1 MKAGNPLAG
10 CLLFIIFT
18 FSLAEIRLCRTVVRR
33 RNGYSTTLRIFIYS
47 GMLKKHRPK
56 ILLQIKVFADN
67 KKVFEHLF
75 QKVPRSR
82 ARRHCRA
89 PRSAK
94 APIGVF
100 FFCSF
105 FFCAC
110 FAKRKSGWRICF
122 FFCLLTILG
131 FCMVG
136 ELTHMRSMCVGVA
149 ETGGIN
155 TYAKHVC
162 WRRRDRGN

>member
-1 MKAGNPLAG
+1 MVAPDR
-10 CLLFIIFT
+10 T
-18 FSLAEIRLCRTVVRR
+18 RLTGPV
-33 RNGYSTTLRIFIYS
+33 GIYYKS

>member
-10 CLLFIIFT
+10 CLRFIVFT
-18 FSLAEIRLCRTVVRR
+18 FSFAEIRLCRTVVRR

-47 GMLKKHRPK
+47 GMLKKCRPK
-56 ILLQIKVFADN
+56 ILLQIKVFADNKKVFADN

-100 FFCSF
+100 FFVAFSF
-105 FFCAC
+105 APACAKEKADGE
-110 FAKRKSGWRICF
+110 FAFSF
-122 FFCLLTILG
+122 
-131 FCMVG
+131 
-136 ELTHMRSMCVGVA
+136 
-149 ETGGIN
+149 
-155 TYAKHVC
+155 VC
-162 WRRRDRGN
+162 

>member
-47 GMLKKHRPK
+47 GMLKS
-56 ILLQIKVFADN
+56 ADR
-67 KKVFEHLF
+67 KFCSKLKFSPTTESF
-75 QKVPRSR
+75 
-82 ARRHCRA
+82 RA
-89 PRSAK
+89 PFSKGAEVKGAPPLSRSAERE
-94 APIGVF
+94 ISYRRF
-100 FFCSF
+100 LFCSF

-110 FAKRKSGWRICF
+110 MCKRKSGWRICF

>member
-1 MKAGNPLAG
+1 
-10 CLLFIIFT
+10 
-18 FSLAEIRLCRTVVRR
+18 
-33 RNGYSTTLRIFIYS
+33 
-47 GMLKKHRPK
+47 MLKKHRPK

-82 ARRHCRA
+82 ACRHCRA

-149 ETGGIN
+149 ETGVEHCSP
-155 TYAKHVC
+155 AKNHKVTFRLSYFC
-162 WRRRDRGN
+162 VTKSTKSQQGGLTPSSFRTSCGVHEFVARAVRGEYVRQRIK

>member
-1 MKAGNPLAG
+1 MLFKAKDIYESLNFSVILIFKEGRQSVRGLPA
-10 CLLFIIFT
+10 FIVFT
-18 FSLAEIRLCRTVVRR
+18 FSLAEIRLCRTDVRR

-100 FFCSF
+100 FFVAFSF
-105 FFCAC
+105 APALPKEKADGE
-110 FAKRKSGWRICF
+110 FAFSF
-122 FFCLLTILG
+122 
-131 FCMVG
+131 
-136 ELTHMRSMCVGVA
+136 
-149 ETGGIN
+149 
-155 TYAKHVC
+155 VC
-162 WRRRDRGN
+162 